1 MLVYVFMNCWLT
13 YLFLTQN
20 VFVTGLIM
28 PICLSTED
36 FVTQN
41 LEGNFL
47 SVAGRD
53 NAFRTYTNLHD
64 KLYYLHVHLK

>member
-1 MLVYVFMNCWLT
+1 MLVYVFMNYWLT

-53 NAFRTYTNLHD
+53 NAFRTFTSLHN
-64 KLYYLHVHLK
+64 KLYYLVV